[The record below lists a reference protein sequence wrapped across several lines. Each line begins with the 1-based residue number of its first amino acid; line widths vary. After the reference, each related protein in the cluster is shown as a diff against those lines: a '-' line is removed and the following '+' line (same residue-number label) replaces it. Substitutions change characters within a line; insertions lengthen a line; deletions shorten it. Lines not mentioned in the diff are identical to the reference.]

1 MRMARKVKQIRYYG
15 DNNAQNSEGVRFNS
29 LTGGDAFSKYMP
41 VLQLGVQA
49 LPGTRFFLNGD
60 NKNPIIIGGTGIY
73 ELDLNG
79 EAEINSLQFAAASV
93 NAIRNN
99 NNAYLIVDMI
109 YDNGGQ

>member
-1 MRMARKVKQIRYYG
+1 MARKVKQIRYYG
-15 DNNAQNSEGVRFNS
+15 DKRDGELKFNQ
-29 LTGGDAFSKYMP
+29 LTSGTAFSSYMP
-41 VLQLGVQA
+41 ILQLGIQA

-60 NKNPIIIGGTGIY
+60 ITNPIIVGGTGIY

-79 EAEINSLQFAAASV
+79 EAQINSLQFAAASV
-93 NAIRNN
+93 QAIQKN